1 MDYFDTVKTFS
12 NSIEFPNI
20 PNQHINY
27 LIISFTSDWLFPT
40 PENKEIVKKLN
51 YFNRKVS
58 FTEIETDKGH
68 DSFLLDEPDLDLTIN
83 GFLESNFNK
92 VQLYE

>member
-1 MDYFDTVKTFS
+1 MDYFDIINSFS
-12 NSIEFPNI
+12 TSIEFSPTPNK
-20 PNQHINY
+20 HINY

-40 PENKEIVKKLN
+40 IENKEIVKTLN
-51 YFNRKVS
+51 YFTRNVS

-68 DSFLLDEPDLDLTIN
+68 DSFLLDEPELDLTIK

-92 VQLYE
+92 I

>member
-1 MDYFDTVKTFS
+1 M
-12 NSIEFPNI
+12 
-20 PNQHINY
+20 HINY

-40 PENKEIVKKLN
+40 IENKEIVKKLN

-83 GFLESNFNK
+83 GFLESNFK
-92 VQLYE
+92 KI